1 MFFKIVRCLF
11 LFKFKKQSINLML
24 LASLDDVFHK
34 FSYRISEAQL
44 GASFLYLRYFK
55 KAITELFKKD
65 DGQSTH
71 LESSLII
78 FDSSIKGKND
88 RISYLTG
95 LVDCK
100 NAAWIY
106 RESLPNQISLV
117 QKIGVSLFL
126 FIVSIYFQLFE
137 NNSKKKA
144 QLALFLLEMVEW
156 IKITTYCS
164 KLRTRNFLF
173 FCAYEKDANFISYLL
188 MNEFH
193 FSVQFVPSPNPLGNF
208 YKKVVCSIFT
218 YTAPYQKYQYE
229 ELKENWYVKE
239 FVNWPIFNHQHLK
252 QLVPTFNYV
261 TIKNTVGFMSSGN
274 WLREE
279 LGEKELGLGEREAE
293 KQLMASLKEFIEKNN
308 EVSLI
313 IFLHPFE
320 KRTLERIERSVA
332 FYKNLFGDHFK
343 LGDLKKSTIQQL
355 DTVDVGVGVY
365 SGVLFERL
373 FVGFKTMFG
382 LFNMP
387 YNYFSDD
394 RLLNI
399 SAYSIIDFNQ
409 KLQELIHLKNE
420 EYIQKFNLQEY
431 TFQNQK

>member
-1 MFFKIVRCLF
+1 MFFKILRSLF
-11 LFKFKKQSINLML
+11 LFKFKKQSVNPML
-24 LASLDDVFHK
+24 LAALDDVFHK

-44 GASFLYLRYFK
+44 GASFLYFRYLK
-55 KAITELFKKD
+55 KALSELYKKNEI
-65 DGQSTH
+65 QQAQQ
-71 LESSLII
+71 ESELII
-78 FDSSIKGKND
+78 FDSSVKGKKD
-88 RISYLTG
+88 RLSYLTE
-95 LVDCK
+95 LINSD
-100 NAAWIY
+100 NATWVF
-106 RESLPNQISLV
+106 RESLPNSIPFFQKITLTIFLFVISL
-117 QKIGVSLFL
+117 
-126 FIVSIYFQLFE
+126 YFQLFK
-137 NNSKKKA
+137 NKSQNKA
-144 QLALFLLEMVEW
+144 QNALFLLEMVEW
-156 IKITTYCS
+156 LKITAYCS
-164 KLRTRNFLF
+164 KFKARNFLF

-218 YTAPYQKYQYE
+218 YTSPYQKYQYE
-229 ELKENWYVKE
+229 QLKENWYVKE

-252 QLVPTFNYV
+252 QLIPTFNYV

-293 KQLMASLKEFIEKNN
+293 KQLMACLKEFIEKNKK
-308 EVSLI
+308 VSLI

-320 KRTLERIERSVA
+320 KRTPERIERSIS
-332 FYKNLFGDHFK
+332 FYKNRFGENVR

-355 DTVDVGVGVY
+355 DLVDVGVGVY

-399 SAYSIIDFNQ
+399 SAYSKIDFNQ
-409 KLQELIHLKNE
+409 KLQELLHLKNE

-431 TFQNQK
+431 TFQNQN